1 MAESKGKVRGVLSL
15 RGRFVAINQHRKE
28 STTKY
33 YLLRVFTI
41 QFKARILNSKG
52 TVQPFE

>member
-33 YLLRVFTI
+33 YLRVFTI